1 MYLDSWSPYD
11 PNEHDT
17 PKNVL
22 RRQKRLQQDQQ
33 TIRAMLP
40 DLRQEIEKSQRDSN
54 QVAEVLAPYHE
65 MGRDLPLTS
74 TDMPEVEAMARLILQ
89 KGGLRQ
95 NDIQEVL
102 LRLVGA
108 TAAPESVP
116 FLLEMLH
123 YSRRGDHF
131 GPERRQLAL
140 WGLARIAIF
149 HQIPDTYAAL
159 RKGLDDRQAT
169 VRFTT
174 IELIIDAYI
183 KADQPVPKE
192 VVEKLQE
199 MSRSDADDDVRH
211 RVYAILKESWNRKI

>member
-1 MYLDSWSPYD
+1 MYYDTWSPYD

-17 PKNVL
+17 PQDIL
-22 RRQKRLQQDQQ
+22 RQQKRLQRDQQ
-33 TIRAMLP
+33 AVRAMLP
-40 DLRQEIEKSQRDSN
+40 RLRQEIEKPQRDSN

-65 MGRDLPLTS
+65 AGRDLPLIS
-74 TDMPEVEAMARLILQ
+74 ADIPEVEAMGRLILQ

-102 LRLVGA
+102 MRLVGA

-123 YSRRGDHF
+123 YTRRGDHF

-149 HQIPDTYAAL
+149 HQIPNAYTAL
-159 RKGLDDRQAT
+159 RKGLDDRHAN

-174 IELIIDAYI
+174 TDLIVDAYV
-183 KADQPVPKE
+183 KASQPVPAD
-192 VVEKLQE
+192 VIEKLQE
-199 MSRSDADDDVRH
+199 ISHSDADDDVR
-211 RVYAILKESWNRKI
+211 RRAYAILKEQWAKS

>member
-1 MYLDSWSPYD
+1 MYFDTWSPYD

-17 PKNVL
+17 PQDIL
-22 RRQKRLQQDQQ
+22 RRQKRLQRDQQ
-33 TIRAMLP
+33 AIRAMLP
-40 DLRQEIEKSQRDSN
+40 RLRQEIEKPQRDSN
-54 QVAEVLAPYHE
+54 QVAEVLAPYYE
-65 MGRDLPLTS
+65 VGRDLPLTS
-74 TDMPEVEAMARLILQ
+74 ADMPEVEATGRLILQ

-102 LRLVGA
+102 IRLVGA
-108 TAAPESVP
+108 TAAPESVS

-123 YSRRGDHF
+123 YTRRGDHF

-149 HQIPDTYAAL
+149 HQTPNVYAAL
-159 RKGLDDRQAT
+159 RKGLDDRRAK

-174 IELIIDAYI
+174 TDLIIDTYV
-183 KADQPVPKE
+183 KTYQPVPKE

-199 MSRSDADDDVRH
+199 MSHSDADDDVRH
-211 RVYAILKESWNRKI
+211 RAYAILKEPWTKL